1 MRRPRLT
8 VGTRLMVILAM
19 LAAFS
24 TSSALLLQHRALAQD
39 LGHAA
44 QERLVSA
51 SRGADLLLAQH
62 LGRMA
67 DRYTAISHTPEF
79 RANLRT
85 ANTPTLSYYARQ
97 LVENQQA
104 QAIAFLDSRGQ
115 RVAAA
120 GAAKLVDA
128 AVEAVTL
135 SAHEDGVTRDCVV
148 APAAGSVLSSDGSDS
163 SHSASSSRSRR
174 AAPDYYVPCSYT
186 ASVQATVK
194 GLDGKPFAVAAVPL
208 SEGRRRIGT
217 LIAFEPIRLET
228 VRTWSILCG
237 AEVSFVDSGAPSGD
251 SSGAI
256 VHDGPEIALHAT
268 LSLTRERET
277 LTNARDNLLVAGLLA
292 VIAAIAASVLL
303 ARQFVHPI
311 REIRAAT
318 ERVGRGDLG
327 ITIAIQ
333 REDELGDVA
342 RAFNA
347 TVATLRRSQTR
358 LEVAQRLARFS
369 DWDLDVETGI
379 VEGSA
384 EFTRIFS
391 FGDSGPVALSS
402 LLAKIHDQDRA
413 ALQLL
418 LDQCGQEG
426 RPFQVEVRARDED
439 GDEQILHLQG
449 QRVHEEG
456 QSARVQAS
464 VQDVTERKRF
474 EEQIRLLAYDDSLTG
489 IGNRRY
495 FAQQLKTQLEKAQ
508 TQDLGL
514 ALLFIDLD
522 RFKAVNDTLGHS
534 AGDEL
539 LQAMSSRIV
548 KTLRNEYESLRLSG
562 SKEVTVARLGGD
574 EFTVLLFGVTEYG
587 VLERLASRL
596 LEALAEPCQ
605 LQGQQV
611 VVTGSIGISLSPHDG
626 VAAEDLLRSSDTAMY
641 HAKSDGRNRF
651 RFYKPA
657 MQRAAMERWRLE
669 NRLRRAIDREEL
681 RVYYQPRIRVE
692 TGQISH
698 VEALLR
704 WRDPEL
710 GAVSPQDFIAVA
722 EESGLICGLGEWVIQ
737 QSIEQVCAWRKA
749 GWKIGVSVN
758 LSSFQLQP
766 GLEWDIAAEF
776 DRTGAD
782 PDWVEF
788 EVTES
793 AVLENED
800 VAIGVLQSLRSFGC
814 RISLDDFGTGYSSL
828 SHLAR
833 LPVTALK
840 IDRSFVENIAT
851 DSDAAGLVEAIV
863 ATAKV
868 LRLDVV
874 AEGVET
880 EIQRDLLA
888 EMGCDEMQG
897 FLFGH
902 AVSAEALTQL
912 LAESRDEPRRR
923 KKKRRV
929 PARD

>member
-1 MRRPRLT
+1 M
-8 VGTRLMVILAM
+8 
-19 LAAFS
+19 
-24 TSSALLLQHRALAQD
+24 
-39 LGHAA
+39 
-44 QERLVSA
+44 
-51 SRGADLLLAQH
+51 
-62 LGRMA
+62 
-67 DRYTAISHTPEF
+67 
-79 RANLRT
+79 
-85 ANTPTLSYYARQ
+85 
-97 LVENQQA
+97 
-104 QAIAFLDSRGQ
+104 
-115 RVAAA
+115 
-120 GAAKLVDA
+120 
-128 AVEAVTL
+128 
-135 SAHEDGVTRDCVV
+135 
-148 APAAGSVLSSDGSDS
+148 
-163 SHSASSSRSRR
+163 
-174 AAPDYYVPCSYT
+174 
-186 ASVQATVK
+186 
-194 GLDGKPFAVAAVPL
+194 
-208 SEGRRRIGT
+208 
-217 LIAFEPIRLET
+217 
-228 VRTWSILCG
+228 
-237 AEVSFVDSGAPSGD
+237 
-251 SSGAI
+251 
-256 VHDGPEIALHAT
+256 
-268 LSLTRERET
+268 
-277 LTNARDNLLVAGLLA
+277 
-292 VIAAIAASVLL
+292 
-303 ARQFVHPI
+303 
-311 REIRAAT
+311 
-318 ERVGRGDLG
+318 
-327 ITIAIQ
+327 
-333 REDELGDVA
+333 
-342 RAFNA
+342 
-347 TVATLRRSQTR
+347 
-358 LEVAQRLARFS
+358 
-369 DWDLDVETGI
+369 
-379 VEGSA
+379 
-384 EFTRIFS
+384 
-391 FGDSGPVALSS
+391 
-402 LLAKIHDQDRA
+402 
-413 ALQLL
+413 
-418 LDQCGQEG
+418 
-426 RPFQVEVRARDED
+426 EVRARDED

-456 QSARVQAS
+456 QAARVQAS

-495 FAQQLKTQLEKAQ
+495 FAQKLETQLEKAQ

-548 KTLRNEYESLRLSG
+548 KTLRNEYESLRLAG

-574 EFTVLLFGVTEYG
+574 EFTVLLFGVTEHG

-605 LQGQQV
+605 IQSQEV
-611 VVTGSIGISLSPHDG
+611 VVTGSIGISLSPQDG

-641 HAKSDGRNRF
+641 HAKGDGRNRF
-651 RFYKPA
+651 RFYQPV
-657 MQRAAMERWRLE
+657 MQQAAMERWRLE

-766 GLEWDIAAEF
+766 GLEWDIAAAF

-902 AVSAEALTQL
+902 AVSADALTQL
-912 LAESRDEPRRR
+912 LTESRDEPRRR